1 MSLPLINQNELSTMP
16 VQPNQTSSS
25 TTQIDPIHT
34 EQRILELC
42 TQNPDG
48 INDLILQHHMP
59 QVSAQQRLAALNR
72 LLSLGKLDL
81 LKSAQLGIVY
91 RLKDNLDPSSL
102 MTNNSDMDE
111 KLVYTVIKES
121 GNKGIWVR
129 DISIK
134 TNVKSTALNKTLK
147 SLETKKLIK
156 SVPSVNA
163 NKKKVYMLFDLEPD
177 RTITG
182 GAWYSGKEFES
193 EFVEILNEQCYYYLK
208 EIKQKAN
215 ENSSGKFNLNDPLAR
230 RTSSYATVKEIRDY
244 IKNLGIS
251 KVDLSSDDIETIL
264 NTLVYD
270 GKAERNVMSTSTL
283 SASSSNNENVF
294 LYRAVDSTLAKGSS
308 FVRTPCGICPLIDN
322 CYPGG
327 LIQPLTCVY
336 MKEWLEF

>member
-1 MSLPLINQNELSTMP
+1 
-16 VQPNQTSSS
+16 
-25 TTQIDPIHT
+25 
-34 EQRILELC
+34 
-42 TQNPDG
+42 
-48 INDLILQHHMP
+48 
-59 QVSAQQRLAALNR
+59 
-72 LLSLGKLDL
+72 
-81 LKSAQLGIVY
+81 
-91 RLKDNLDPSSL
+91 

-129 DISIK
+129 DISSK

-193 EFVEILNEQCYYYLK
+193 EFVEILNEQCYYYLRQIK
-208 EIKQKAN
+208 EKAQ
-215 ENSSGKFNLNDPLAR
+215 ENSGKLNLNDPLTR

-270 GKAERNVMSTSTL
+270 GKAERNVMSTSTI
-283 SASSSNNENVF
+283 SSSSSNNENVY

-308 FVRTPCGICPLIDN
+308 FVHTPCGICPLIDN

>member
-1 MSLPLINQNELSTMP
+1 MSVPILPTSNESLPAQNSNLVSNSS
-16 VQPNQTSSS
+16 VQS
-25 TTQIDPIHT
+25 DPIHT

-42 TQNPDG
+42 TQNPEG

-59 QVSAQQRLAALNR
+59 QVTAQQRLAALNR

-81 LKSAQLGIVY
+81 LKSSQLGIVY

-102 MTNNSDMDE
+102 MTSNSDMDE
-111 KLVYTVIKES
+111 KLVYTIIKES

-163 NKKKVYMLFDLEPD
+163 NKKKVYMLFDIEPD

-208 EIKQKAN
+208 QLKEKTC
-215 ENSSGKFNLNDPLAR
+215 ENKNKLAVNDPLTN
-230 RTSSYATVKEIRDY
+230 RTSSYATIKEIRDY

-251 KVDLSSDDIETIL
+251 KVELGSDDIETIL

-270 GKAERNVMSTSTL
+270 GKVEKNVMASTL
-283 SASSSNNENVF
+283 GSASSSVEHVY
-294 LYRAVDSTLAKGSS
+294 LYRAVDSIISATKGSS
-308 FVRTPCGICPLIDN
+308 FVRMPCGICPLIDN
-322 CYPGG
+322 CHVGAV
-327 LIQPLTCVY
+327 IQPLTCVY

>member
-1 MSLPLINQNELSTMP
+1 MHAIT
-16 VQPNQTSSS
+16 QT
-25 TTQIDPIHT
+25 
-34 EQRILELC
+34 
-42 TQNPDG
+42 
-48 INDLILQHHMP
+48 
-59 QVSAQQRLAALNR
+59 
-72 LLSLGKLDL
+72 
-81 LKSAQLGIVY
+81 
-91 RLKDNLDPSSL
+91 
-102 MTNNSDMDE
+102 
-111 KLVYTVIKES
+111 IKES